1 MKKAI
6 IITLA
11 VLIGVTG
18 ILAIGAHLASSAKL
32 ALYVPENDADDDDD
46 IY

>member
-1 MKKAI
+1 MKKATV
-6 IITLA
+6 ITLA

-18 ILAIGAHLASSAKL
+18 VLAIGAHLASAAKL
-32 ALYVPENDADDDDD
+32 ALYVPDDDDDD

>member
-6 IITLA
+6 VITLG
-11 VLIGVTG
+11 VVIGVTG
-18 ILAIGAHLASSAKL
+18 VLAIGAHLASAAKL
-32 ALYVPENDADDDDD
+32 ALYVPEDDTDDD

>member
-18 ILAIGAHLASSAKL
+18 VLTIGVHLASAAKL
-32 ALYVPENDADDDDD
+32 ALYVPEDDTDDD

>member
-1 MKKAI
+1 MREAI
-6 IITLA
+6 VITLA

-18 ILAIGAHLASSAKL
+18 ILAIGAHLASAAKL
-32 ALYVPENDADDDDD
+32 ALYVPEDGADDN